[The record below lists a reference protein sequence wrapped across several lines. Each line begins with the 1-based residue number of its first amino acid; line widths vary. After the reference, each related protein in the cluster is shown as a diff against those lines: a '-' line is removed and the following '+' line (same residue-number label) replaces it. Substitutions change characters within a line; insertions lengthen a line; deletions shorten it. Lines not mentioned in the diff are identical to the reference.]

1 MEIRSIR
8 DIPYEFLPTTSFHPA
23 FLEGA
28 RPRILN
34 EFRKMLPL
42 ISVSMKQTLESI
54 LSNVLD
60 SPKLRH
66 VWAATLEYRGMPLF
80 TIRNL
85 LHTNTTLPY
94 RRVLV
99 VNLDVYLYPAAYLL
113 ASSAWDTYINA
124 NYGAD
129 NQVTCPPSVPV

>member
-8 DIPYEFLPTTSFHPA
+8 DISYELIPSTSFHPA
-23 FLEGA
+23 FLESA
-28 RPRILN
+28 KPRILN
-34 EFRKMLPL
+34 EFRQSLPP
-42 ISVSMKQTLESI
+42 ISYGLTQTLVSI
-54 LSNVLD
+54 LIHILE
-60 SPKLRH
+60 SPKLSH
-66 VWAATLEYRGMPLF
+66 VWAASMEYRNMPLF
-80 TIRNL
+80 TFRNL

-99 VNLDVYLYPAAYLL
+99 VNLDRYLHQAAY
-113 ASSAWDTYINA
+113 ACVDR

>member
-1 MEIRSIR
+1 MLPTTEIRSIR
-8 DIPYEFLPTTSFHPA
+8 DISYEFIPSTAFHPA

-28 RPRILN
+28 KPRILK
-34 EFRKMLPL
+34 EFRQSLPL
-42 ISVSMKQTLESI
+42 ISYDLTQKLVYVLINILE
-54 LSNVLD
+54 
-60 SPKLRH
+60 SPKLSH
-66 VWAATLEYRGMPLF
+66 VWAATLEYRNMPLF

-99 VNLDVYLYPAAYLL
+99 VNLDRYLHSAAY
-113 ASSAWDTYINA
+113 ACDAYT

>member
-1 MEIRSIR
+1 MSITTEIRSIR
-8 DIPYEFLPTTSFHPA
+8 DISYEFIPSTAFHPA

-28 RPRILN
+28 KPRILK
-34 EFRKMLPL
+34 EFRQSLPM
-42 ISVSMKQTLESI
+42 ISYSLTQNLVAILVHILE
-54 LSNVLD
+54 
-60 SPKLRH
+60 SPKLSH
-66 VWAATLEYRGMPLF
+66 VWGASLEYRNMPLF

-99 VNLDVYLYPAAYLL
+99 VNLDRYLHQAAY
-113 ASSAWDTYINA
+113 ACDTYT